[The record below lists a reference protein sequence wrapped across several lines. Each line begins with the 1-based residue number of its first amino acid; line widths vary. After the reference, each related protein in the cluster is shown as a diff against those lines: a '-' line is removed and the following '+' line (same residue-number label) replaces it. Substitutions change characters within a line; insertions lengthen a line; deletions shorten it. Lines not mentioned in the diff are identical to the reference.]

1 MPHISRGQTLSSPG
15 CLKQVQEL
23 EFNRRGLGSAALESR
38 LAQRGRMVAEDREDA
53 ARGRGCGVVPGGPT
67 SHMDR
72 PGVTGQVVLV
82 LPASLSIKQNCA
94 PFSI

>member
-1 MPHISRGQTLSSPG
+1 
-15 CLKQVQEL
+15 
-23 EFNRRGLGSAALESR
+23 
-38 LAQRGRMVAEDREDA
+38 MVAEDREDA

>member
-1 MPHISRGQTLSSPG
+1 M
-15 CLKQVQEL
+15 
-23 EFNRRGLGSAALESR
+23 AAK
-38 LAQRGRMVAEDREDA
+38 GREDA
-53 ARGRGCGVVPGGPT
+53 ARGWGCGVVPGGPA

-82 LPASLSIKQNCA
+82 LPANLSIKQKCV